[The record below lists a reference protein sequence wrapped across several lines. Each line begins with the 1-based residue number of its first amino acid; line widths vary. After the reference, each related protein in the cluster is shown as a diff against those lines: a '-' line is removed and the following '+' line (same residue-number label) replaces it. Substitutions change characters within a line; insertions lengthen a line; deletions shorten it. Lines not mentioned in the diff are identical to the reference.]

1 MGRYVDACA
10 RKNMKPPKGKGG
22 CSRSNKVT
30 VAVRR
35 SPDVASPA
43 SRRSASRAAGR
54 STQARAAASLVHAAI
69 GAGVPGLAWLVL
81 VIAMFNGDPAR
92 FSTSASWHIPS
103 PAPPPLPVLA
113 PSQCPTKTL
122 FLCRERDR
130 PRFSEAEFR
139 LRRDAYDTAKVQ
151 YSNFRR
157 SGSLGSQMDVDPGRA
172 AVDLEAA
179 GAQSDGTDLCSSD
192 GEIAPASGDAV
203 VAWSCAQSNRARL
216 FCAHQLEHPLQP
228 LWQMLTS
235 VPAFGVQGA
244 CRPVSKTGVTMRCR
258 PTADDTCSGAR
269 VCRLELSPI
278 TPRELSLLS
287 LVRSQSAFSCSSTDI
302 AAGSKCVRAGC
313 GRLSINPLLRNATS

>member
-1 MGRYVDACA
+1 
-10 RKNMKPPKGKGG
+10 
-22 CSRSNKVT
+22 
-30 VAVRR
+30 
-35 SPDVASPA
+35 
-43 SRRSASRAAGR
+43 
-54 STQARAAASLVHAAI
+54 
-69 GAGVPGLAWLVL
+69 
-81 VIAMFNGDPAR
+81 MFNGDPAR

-244 CRPVSKTGVTMRCR
+244 CRPVGKTGVTMRCR

-302 AAGSKCVRAGC
+302 AAGSKCVRVLVVGGSPSTPFC
-313 GRLSINPLLRNATS
+313 GTQHLKNKCPRKQFGRGFSPRF

>member
-1 MGRYVDACA
+1 M
-10 RKNMKPPKGKGG
+10 
-22 CSRSNKVT
+22 
-30 VAVRR
+30 
-35 SPDVASPA
+35 ASPA

-157 SGSLGSQMDVDPGRA
+157 PESLGSQMDVDPGRA

-192 GEIAPASGDAV
+192 GEIAPASGDAAGESSNASQAAPSV
-203 VAWSCAQSNRARL
+203 YDFCEPRVHHQPSIPRAVAM
-216 FCAHQLEHPLQP
+216 PL
-228 LWQMLTS
+228 LH
-235 VPAFGVQGA
+235 VAAV
-244 CRPVSKTGVTMRCR
+244 
-258 PTADDTCSGAR
+258 
-269 VCRLELSPI
+269 
-278 TPRELSLLS
+278 
-287 LVRSQSAFSCSSTDI
+287 
-302 AAGSKCVRAGC
+302 AAGSGDFVASSEAALVAAPAGRTSSRSTAGRAPR
-313 GRLSINPLLRNATS
+313 RLGGDDNWGMGADRAWTNASVQDDGAPTMEGSNAEMLDYECDEYDDAGDGADGESGETAAAAHDDESEDHRSMSL